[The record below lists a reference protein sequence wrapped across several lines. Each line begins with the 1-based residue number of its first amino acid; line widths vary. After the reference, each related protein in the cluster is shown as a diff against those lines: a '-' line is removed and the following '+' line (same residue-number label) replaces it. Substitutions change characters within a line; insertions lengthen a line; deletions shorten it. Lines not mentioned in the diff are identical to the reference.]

1 MSITSVPTPWL
12 LSIKSNPQVSLRLFC
27 FPYAGGGASIFH
39 SWPKSLPTNVE
50 VCAILLPGRGP
61 RIMEKPFT
69 RMSPLIHA
77 LAEALLPHFDKPF
90 AFFGH
95 SMGALVSFELARQL
109 QKQYN
114 IAPLQLFVSGARAPQ
129 IRSRA
134 MPVHA
139 LPKRDF
145 VRILRGLDETPREL
159 LGSKELI
166 QLLLP
171 ALRADF
177 AVCETYAYTKGAPL
191 DCSISAIGGLRD
203 RRVSRNHLEAWRH
216 QTSSSFS
223 LRMLP
228 SDHFFLH
235 TAQHLFLP
243 WLSQELRGLVKQIT

>member
-1 MSITSVPTPWL
+1 MLITSVPTPWL
-12 LSIKSNPQVSLRLFC
+12 LSVKSNPQVSLRLFC

-50 VCAILLPGRGP
+50 VCAVLLPGRGP
-61 RIMEKPFT
+61 RITEKPFT
-69 RMSPLIHA
+69 IMSSLIHA
-77 LAEALLPHFDKPF
+77 LIEALLPYFDKPF

-109 QKQYN
+109 RKQYN
-114 IAPLQLFVSGARAPQ
+114 ITPLHLLVSAARAPQ
-129 IRSRA
+129 VRSRA
-134 MPVHA
+134 MPVHT

-159 LGSKELI
+159 LGNSELI

-177 AVCETYAYTKGAPL
+177 AVCETYTYMKESPL
-191 DCSISAIGGLRD
+191 DCSISAIGGLQD
-203 RRVSRNHLEAWRH
+203 RRVSRGHLEAWRH
-216 QTSSSFS
+216 QTSLSFS

-243 WLSQELRGLVKQIT
+243 LLSQELRRLVSQIT